1 MKTRVVRWSGVAL
14 AVWAVAGCSSQ
25 PATEGRSVD
34 EVLTAAKDNFD
45 EAASVHLTL
54 ATSSTPSGGNGV
66 LGADGTLTHQPAFKG
81 MVRVLLGGFNAEVPV
96 ISVDGEVH
104 AKLPLTTSY
113 QVIDPAEYGAP
124 DPADFADPDSGI
136 SGLLVKLEDPSR
148 GAAIR
153 QGDQVLTTFTGTLLG
168 TYVDPIIPSADAK
181 GVYDTEIGI
190 SEDDQITTLRVTGEF
205 FSGGGDE
212 TYDMTF
218 DAYGEAVTVT
228 AP

>member
-1 MKTRVVRWSGVAL
+1 
-14 AVWAVAGCSSQ
+14 
-25 PATEGRSVD
+25 
-34 EVLTAAKDNFD
+34 
-45 EAASVHLTL
+45 
-54 ATSSTPSGGNGV
+54 V

>member
-1 MKTRVVRWSGVAL
+1 
-14 AVWAVAGCSSQ
+14 VAGCSSQ

-66 LGADGTLTHQPAFKG
+66 LGADGTLTHQPAFQG
-81 MVRVLLGGFNAEVPV
+81 RVGARRGGFSAEVPV
-96 ISVDGEVH
+96 ISVDGEVR

>member
-1 MKTRVVRWSGVAL
+1 
-14 AVWAVAGCSSQ
+14 
-25 PATEGRSVD
+25 
-34 EVLTAAKDNFD
+34 
-45 EAASVHLTL
+45 
-54 ATSSTPSGGNGV
+54 
-66 LGADGTLTHQPAFKG
+66 
-81 MVRVLLGGFNAEVPV
+81 MVRVHLGGFNAEVPV

-124 DPADFADPDSGI
+124 DPADFADPDRGI

-148 GAAIR
+148 GARIR